1 MDCKFLNH
9 GMAIGYDSVV
19 KPCCEWSRDSSW
31 NNHNHIS
38 KIDLVTW
45 HDSESL
51 NHARDQLAAGV
62 WPDNCIRC
70 SRSESQ
76 NRSSMRLGG
85 QSAYDQYQS
94 GDITLEIRP
103 GAVCNFAC
111 QTCWPMASTRVAQF
125 HHQAGLIDI
134 KQVVSPSVDD
144 YTFLSPIAH
153 RIRDLVILGG
163 EPFYDK
169 NCLKFLHWASDHL
182 TSRITLF
189 TNGSAVDWDWVD
201 QYQGKIIL
209 VFSIDAVGKPA
220 EYIRFGTD
228 WAIVEQNLQRAHD
241 HPNVEL
247 RVNITQ
253 TVYSYYYISDIID
266 LLVPRWPSV
275 VMFGLPQESHFQE
288 HVVPIKYREEIISK
302 LVKSVKKI
310 QQADIESGQKSH
322 ATNALK
328 SLISNLQS
336 HAWNLNAYNTFKKFV
351 SDMDRVKHVNIR
363 DYCEFVADVLSEQ
376 PVEIL

>member
-9 GMAIGYDSVV
+9 GIAIGYDSVI
-19 KPCCEWSRDSSW
+19 KPCCEWSRDPEW
-31 NNHNHIS
+31 NDHNHIS

-45 HDSESL
+45 HDSKSL
-51 NHARDQLAAGV
+51 RDAREQLENNI
-62 WPDNCIRC
+62 WPDSCIRC
-70 SRSESQ
+70 SRSESL
-76 NRSSMRLGG
+76 NRGSMRQDG
-85 QSAYDQYQS
+85 QSAYDQYQQ

-103 GAVCNFAC
+103 GSVCNFAC
-111 QTCWPMASTRVAQF
+111 QTCWPMASTRVANF

-134 KQVVSPSVDD
+134 KQVVSPSIDD
-144 YTFLSPIAH
+144 YEFLSPIAH

-169 NCLKFLHWASDHL
+169 NCLKFLHWASHNL

-201 QYQGKIIL
+201 QYPGKIVM
-209 VFSIDAVGKPA
+209 VFSIDAVEKPA

-228 WAIVEQNLQRAHD
+228 WTIVEQNLQRAQD
-241 HPNVEL
+241 HPSVEL

-253 TVYSYYYISDIID
+253 TVYNYYYISDIID
-266 LLVPRWPSV
+266 FLIPRWPSV
-275 VMFGLPQESHFQE
+275 VSFGLPQESHFQE
-288 HVVPIKYREEIISK
+288 HVVPIKYRKEIISK

-310 QQADIESGQKSH
+310 QQADIETGQKSH
-322 ATNALK
+322 ATNALN
-328 SLISNLQS
+328 SLITNFQS
-336 HAWNLNAYNTFKKFV
+336 HAWNLDAYNTFKKFV
-351 SDMDRVKHVNIR
+351 NSMDRVKHINIR
-363 DYCEFVADVLSEQ
+363 DYCEFVADMLSEQ

>member
-9 GMAIGYDSVV
+9 GMAIGYDSMV

-31 NNHNHIS
+31 NNYNHIN

-45 HDSESL
+45 HNSKPLEQ
-51 NHARDQLAAGV
+51 ARDQLANGI
-62 WPDNCIRC
+62 WPDSCIRC

-76 NRSSMRLGG
+76 NRSSMRLDGL
-85 QSAYDQYQS
+85 SAYDHYGQE
-94 GDITLEIRP
+94 DITLEIRP

-125 HHQAGLIDI
+125 HHQAGILDI

-169 NCLKFLHWASDHL
+169 NCLNFLYWAVDNL
-182 TSRITLF
+182 TARITLF
-189 TNGSAVDWDWVD
+189 TNGSAVDWDWID
-201 QYQGKIIL
+201 QYPGKIIL
-209 VFSIDAVGKPA
+209 VFSIDAIGKPA

-228 WAIVEQNLQRAHD
+228 WSVVEQNLRRAQD
-241 HPNVEL
+241 HPRVEL
-247 RVNITQ
+247 RINITQ
-253 TVYSYYYISDIID
+253 TVYNYYYISDIID
-266 LLVPRWPSV
+266 LLVKCWPAV
-275 VMFGLPQESHFQE
+275 VMFGLPQETYFQE
-288 HVVPIKYREEIISK
+288 HVVPIKYRKEIIDK
-302 LVKSVKKI
+302 LSNAVEQI
-310 QQADIESGQKSH
+310 QQADVESGQKSH
-322 ATNALK
+322 ATNALN
-328 SLISNLQS
+328 SVISNLQS
-336 HAWNLNAYNTFKKFV
+336 KPWNPDAYNKFKKFV
-351 SDMDRVKHVNIR
+351 TDMDRVKHINIG
-363 DYCEFVADVLSEQ
+363 DYCEFVADMLSEQ

>member
-9 GMAIGYDSVV
+9 GIAIGYDSMV
-19 KPCCEWSRDSSW
+19 KPCCEWSRDSDW
-31 NNHNHIS
+31 NDHNHTS

-45 HDSESL
+45 HDSKSL
-51 NHARDQLAAGV
+51 RDARDKLKNNI
-62 WPDNCIRC
+62 WPDSCIRC

-76 NRSSMRLGG
+76 NRSSMRQDGL
-85 QSAYDQYQS
+85 SAYDQYQP

-111 QTCWPMASTRVAQF
+111 QTCWPMASTRVANF

-134 KQVVSPSVDD
+134 KQVVSPSLDD
-144 YTFLSPIAH
+144 YEFLSPIAH
-153 RIRDLVILGG
+153 RIRNLVILGG

-169 NCLKFLHWASDHL
+169 NCLKFLYWASDHL
-182 TSRITLF
+182 EAKITLF

-201 QYQGKIIL
+201 QYPGKIIL

-220 EYIRFGTD
+220 EYIRFGTE

-266 LLVPRWPSV
+266 LLVPCWPSV

-288 HVVPIKYREEIISK
+288 HVVPSKYREEIILK
-302 LVKSVKKI
+302 LSKSVKKI

-322 ATNALK
+322 ATNALN

-336 HAWNLNAYNTFKKFV
+336 HPWNLNAYNTFKKFV